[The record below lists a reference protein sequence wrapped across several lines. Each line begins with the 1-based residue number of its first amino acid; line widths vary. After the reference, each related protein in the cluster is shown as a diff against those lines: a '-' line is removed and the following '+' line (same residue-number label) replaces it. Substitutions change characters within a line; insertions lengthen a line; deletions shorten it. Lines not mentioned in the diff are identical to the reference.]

1 MPNSLLRS
9 IQGLAAA
16 LLLLMPSALL
26 AKEDVLIIG
35 GAGNTGS
42 AVAKLLVERGD
53 HVTVFVRTTTDRSRL
68 EGLSVEYVVGDAMKA
83 DEVAAALQGKHF
95 SVMFE
100 TIQVY
105 PGAGQ
110 SYTRLY
116 ENFVPLAKRM
126 GVKQFI
132 GLGGGCGDRAQEDCP
147 LSPPLYALSGDMAS
161 AENVLRSSGVP
172 YTIIRIGA
180 LIPSNPFHPD
190 AGKASGTSFL
200 TTDLNIFG
208 GVLRVDLNEQIV
220 GCIGDERCLNKT
232 YMMDDAAVKPQLD
245 HWLCK
250 RAHETDTV
258 SGDHP
263 ECGDMPRVTEA
274 QLKQGR

>member
-26 AKEDVLIIG
+26 AKEGVLIIG

-105 PGAGQ
+105 PG
-110 SYTRLY
+110 L
-116 ENFVPLAKRM
+116 LKR
-126 GVKQFI
+126 V
-132 GLGGGCGDRAQEDCP
+132 RAF
-147 LSPPLYALSGDMAS
+147 SIAS
-161 AENVLRSSGVP
+161 RDAQ
-172 YTIIRIGA
+172 
-180 LIPSNPFHPD
+180 PS
-190 AGKASGTSFL
+190 
-200 TTDLNIFG
+200 
-208 GVLRVDLNEQIV
+208 
-220 GCIGDERCLNKT
+220 
-232 YMMDDAAVKPQLD
+232 M
-245 HWLCK
+245 
-250 RAHETDTV
+250 
-258 SGDHP
+258 
-263 ECGDMPRVTEA
+263 
-274 QLKQGR
+274 